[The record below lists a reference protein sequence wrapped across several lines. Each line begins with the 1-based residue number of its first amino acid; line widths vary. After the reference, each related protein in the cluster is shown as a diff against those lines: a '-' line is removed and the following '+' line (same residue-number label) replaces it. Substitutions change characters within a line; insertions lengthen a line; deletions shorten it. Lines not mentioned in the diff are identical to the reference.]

1 MSTVTQEIIAIKP
14 DWSRRFEISLYL
26 TVVGALLVTALY
38 APGVIRFWPFSVMEI
53 VHRIAPL
60 FLIALFIERCLEVFV
75 TAWRGPDAAIRD
87 HRIRQ
92 LRKTI
97 RDRNADA
104 EAEIELA
111 RVCAEK
117 EQCRSRLRRV
127 AFAGSVALGVIV
139 SAVGV
144 RALGLFVDPAAFSG
158 LSAEQQAS
166 FNMVDVLLTGAML
179 GGGSDALHKF
189 VTVFTNFMERT
200 AKQAKGDHE

>member
-26 TVVGALLVTALY
+26 TVVGALLVTAFY
-38 APGVIRFWPFSVMEI
+38 APGLIRFWPFSVMEI
-53 VHRIAPL
+53 AHRIAPL
-60 FLIALFIERCLEVFV
+60 FLISLFIERGLEVFV

-92 LRKTI
+92 LRKAI
-97 RDRNADA
+97 RDGNGDA

-111 RVCAEK
+111 RVCAAK
-117 EQCRSRLRRV
+117 EQCRSRIRRV

-144 RALGLFVDPAAFSG
+144 RALGLFVDPEAFSG
-158 LSAEQQAS
+158 LSPEQQAS
-166 FNMVDVLLTGAML
+166 FNTVDVLLTGAML